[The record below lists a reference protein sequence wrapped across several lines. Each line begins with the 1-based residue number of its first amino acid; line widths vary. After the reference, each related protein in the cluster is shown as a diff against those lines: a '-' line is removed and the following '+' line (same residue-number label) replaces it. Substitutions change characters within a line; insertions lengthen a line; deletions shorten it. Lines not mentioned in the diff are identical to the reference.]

1 MTENIVM
8 MPTGISNSNNELL
21 PNREENI
28 PPCPWKNVVH
38 DYLLTGLYDIVNYCH
53 SDNNSF
59 YVCSTGEVFVI
70 SQEGTEMQ
78 ISEPFCD
85 AQSLRFSDEFF
96 PIKIGKKRCAKMNEI
111 DVGAIRNVIE
121 QLQYPPKRL
130 PSEVS
135 LE

>member
-1 MTENIVM
+1 MTENIEM
-8 MPTGISNSNNELL
+8 LTSIPNSNNELL
-21 PNREENI
+21 TIHEENI

-38 DYLLTGLYDIVNYCH
+38 DYLLTGLYDMVNYCH
-53 SDNNSF
+53 SDTNSF

-70 SQEGTEMQ
+70 SQEGTEIQ

-96 PIKIGKKRCAKMNEI
+96 PIQIGKKRCARMDETN
-111 DVGAIRNVIE
+111 VWSTRQVIE